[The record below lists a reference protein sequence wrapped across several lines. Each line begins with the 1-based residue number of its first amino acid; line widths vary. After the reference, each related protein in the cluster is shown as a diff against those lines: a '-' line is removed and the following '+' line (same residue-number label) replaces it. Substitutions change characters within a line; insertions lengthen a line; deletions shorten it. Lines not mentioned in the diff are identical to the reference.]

1 MQPGEL
7 SWQSQLLQP
16 HPHSDQIR
24 VETQVFVRRCLLTVP
39 YVPPWLLQGD
49 MSDAVAS
56 ALVLPLLRCAAAQP
70 WPTVA
75 TVATLLATVL
85 KHGTK
90 QLAPTAAALWC
101 GASAARTS
109 KVRPRRAIAV
119 YCLVCFLPSCID

>member
-1 MQPGEL
+1 MAVATSAASPALGPVQSWEPGLCPPL
-7 SWQSQLLQP
+7 SADVSPCSL
-16 HPHSDQIR
+16 
-24 VETQVFVRRCLLTVP
+24 
-39 YVPPWLLQGD
+39 WLLQGD

-109 KVRPRRAIAV
+109 KVRSRRAIAD
-119 YCLVCFLPSCID
+119 YCCGLLPSLVCQLW